1 MSVSALLLMG
11 HQRMIVTRSAIN
23 MGVHV
28 SLWYIDVDCA
38 ECMPTCDV
46 AESQARLGEFLLCFS
61 F

>member
-1 MSVSALLLMG
+1 MSALLLMG

-28 SLWYIDVDCA
+28 SLLYIDVDCA

-46 AESQARLGEFLLCFS
+46 AESQARLGEFLL
-61 F
+61 